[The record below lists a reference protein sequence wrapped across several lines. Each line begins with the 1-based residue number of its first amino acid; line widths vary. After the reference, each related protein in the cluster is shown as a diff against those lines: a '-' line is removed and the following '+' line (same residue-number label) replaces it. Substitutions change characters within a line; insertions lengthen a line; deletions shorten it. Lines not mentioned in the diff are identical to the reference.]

1 MSEEQLKAFLEKVRA
16 DISLQEKLKAV
27 VNTDDVVALAKEAG
41 CMISADEIN
50 SESLKIKLSEVELEG
65 VAGGWGNCTD
75 GYNFCGGTTSCIEN

>member
-1 MSEEQLKAFLEKVRA
+1 
-16 DISLQEKLKAV
+16 
-27 VNTDDVVALAKEAG
+27 
-41 CMISADEIN
+41 MISADEIN